1 LKKYSLSEVKKMKRY
16 ILTVGP
22 SLLKSIPISRIHDG
36 RYIYRIN
43 GAHGSERDI
52 KSYIEQIR
60 AQVPGADILMDLP
73 GNKIRTKDIGQ
84 INVQKGKEFEI
95 LNKNFNYPDFYKHL
109 KKGMTVWA
117 NDSTL
122 EFEVIDITDEKTK
135 FLSKTTGMLI
145 DNKGIHA
152 RDINAGLP
160 FLYDK
165 DRRLIEIANQY
176 AISFV
181 GLSFVRNQND
191 ISEAKELIASGIN
204 VISKVETAEAIK
216 NLNDILACVDYIL
229 IDRGDLSSEVSII
242 NIPYYQNYII
252 EKALY
257 FEKRIFLATQILKNM
272 EAKPIPT
279 IAEIDDLYN
288 ISKKGVYGIQLS
300 EETAIGEYI
309 EECISILDKVD
320 RGIVLE
326 NVVL

>member
-1 LKKYSLSEVKKMKRY
+1 MKRY

-22 SLLKSIPISRIHDG
+22 SLLTSIPISRIHDD

-52 KSYIEQIR
+52 KSYVEQIR
-60 AQVPGADILMDLP
+60 AQVPDADILMDLP

-84 INVQKGKEFEI
+84 IKVRKGEVFEI
-95 LNKNFNYPDFYKHL
+95 LNINFNYPDFYKHL

-122 EFEVIDITDEKTK
+122 EFEVIEITDEKIK
-135 FLSKTTGMLI
+135 FLSKSTGILI

-152 RDINAGLP
+152 RDIHSGLP

-165 DRRLIEIANQY
+165 DRLLIKLANQY

-181 GLSFVRNQND
+181 GLSFVRNPDD
-191 ISEAKELIASGIN
+191 IGEAKKLIADGIN
-204 VISKVETAEAIK
+204 IISKVETAEAVR
-216 NLNDILACVDYIL
+216 NLNGILACVDYIL
-229 IDRGDLSSEVSII
+229 IDRGDLSSEISIA

-272 EAKPIPT
+272 ETKPIPT
-279 IAEIDDLYN
+279 IAEIDDLYS

-300 EETAIGEYI
+300 EETAIGEYV
-309 EECISILDKVD
+309 EECLNVLEKVD
-320 RGIVLE
+320 RNITLENIVL
-326 NVVL
+326 